1 MRQAKVEIYG
11 GDIGSAWFQWY
22 WRLVAANGKIIA
34 DGSEGYASRS
44 NAKRAALKA
53 ARLMILASIELAKQ

>member
-1 MRQAKVEIYG
+1 MRQAKVEIFG
-11 GDIGSAWFQWY
+11 GDINAGGLWY
-22 WRLVAANGKIIA
+22 WRLRAANGKIIA
-34 DGSEGYASRS
+34 DGSERYASRS